1 MSPMKMNAILDQLL
15 SVLNQETVLYRT
27 MLTVI
32 DKEEAAVMRSALN
45 PLNEAGM
52 EKENILKKLRT
63 VEEQRCLLVRKLSEI
78 LGYPYRDLTLS
89 KISQLVDEPFAGR
102 LKQVSTDLAV
112 LLDRLRRANRRNHRL
127 ITHSLELLRGS
138 FNLLGELMASNTVY
152 YRTGNIQSANA
163 TGQWVRS
170 EI

>member
-1 MSPMKMNAILDQLL
+1 MKINAILDQLL

-32 DKEEAAVMRSALN
+32 DKEEVAVMRSALN

>member
-1 MSPMKMNAILDQLL
+1 MKINAILDQLL

>member
-1 MSPMKMNAILDQLL
+1 MKMNEILDQLL
-15 SVLNQETVLYRT
+15 RVLNQETKLYRT

-32 DKEEAAVMRSALN
+32 DKEEAAIIRSALN

-63 VEEQRCLLVRKLSEI
+63 VEEQRCLLVRKLSEV
-78 LGYPYRDLTLS
+78 LGYPNQDLTLS
-89 KISQLVDEPFAGR
+89 KISQMVDEPFAGR
-102 LKQVSTDLAV
+102 LKQVSTDFST
-112 LLDRLRRANRRNHRL
+112 LLDRLRSANRRNHQL

-163 TGQWVRS
+163 SGQWVRS

>member
-1 MSPMKMNAILDQLL
+1 MSPMKMNEILDQLL
-15 SVLNQETVLYRT
+15 RVLNQETELYRT

-32 DKEEAAVMRSALN
+32 DKEEAAVIRSALN

-63 VEEQRCLLVRKLSEI
+63 VEEQRCLLVRKLSEV

-89 KISQLVDEPFAGR
+89 KISQVVDEPFAGR
-102 LKQVSTDLAV
+102 LMQVSTDLSM
-112 LLDRLRRANRRNHRL
+112 LLDRLRSANRRNHRL

-163 TGQWVRS
+163 TGQWVRG

>member
-1 MSPMKMNAILDQLL
+1 
-15 SVLNQETVLYRT
+15 